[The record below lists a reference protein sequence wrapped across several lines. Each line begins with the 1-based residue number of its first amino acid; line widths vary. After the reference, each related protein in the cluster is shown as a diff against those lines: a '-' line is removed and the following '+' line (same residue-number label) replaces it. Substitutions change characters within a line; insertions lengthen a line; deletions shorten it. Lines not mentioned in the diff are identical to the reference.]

1 MKLFNLFVATTVAL
15 NLPEGLTEDKDE
27 ANSILSSGISG
38 KSFLKTV
45 WGFGKGIGKS
55 YRKGIREENEEIR
68 EEPEEEREGP
78 FLSFWN

>member
-1 MKLFNLFVATTVAL
+1 MKQMQFSLVVFPV
-15 NLPEGLTEDKDE
+15 
-27 ANSILSSGISG
+27 

-45 WGFGKGIGKS
+45 WGLGKGIGKS

-78 FLSFWN
+78 IRSFWN